1 METLT
6 VTIEVGDFQGRHF
19 QQVELEVTPRFHG
32 PAPWNAE
39 CPGSKG

>member
-19 QQVELEVTPRFHG
+19 QQVELEVTPPFSR
-32 PAPWNAE
+32 PCPVE
-39 CPGSKG
+39 C